1 MKIMTFTTKEESL
14 VKNKFIKSHEIK
26 VFGTLIMICATFFHD
41 SYLKRV
47 LRITHLNTG
56 LSNKRPR
63 HLFLSYIKCPG
74 VNSSL
79 ASNHTP
85 ATNRANRAYRQNLQT
100 SETYVSRTF
109 DLNDIKFGRMVKKAI
124 FFNISQV
131 WTCSS

>member
-1 MKIMTFTTKEESL
+1 
-14 VKNKFIKSHEIK
+14 
-26 VFGTLIMICATFFHD
+26 MICATFFHD